1 MSVACIQVAGKW
13 MMEEVNK
20 EFCLP
25 FQLLRE
31 KKYVFTAKYGH
42 EHVKV
47 DLYDLDNSKICSE
60 VLSSNKPDWVTFNQF
75 VKFMGDRMQL
85 PDLFSLVITV
95 PSEGIVI
102 CEVGIFPQKRV
113 Y

>member
-1 MSVACIQVAGKW
+1 MAVACIQVDGKW
-13 MMEEVNK
+13 MMEEMEK
-20 EFCLP
+20 EFYLP
-25 FQLLRE
+25 FQLLRD

-47 DLYDLDNSKICSE
+47 DLYDLEEVKVCSE
-60 VLSSNKPDWVTFNQF
+60 ALSDRSPDWVTFNQF
-75 VKFMGDRMQL
+75 VKFMKGRVQL

-95 PSEGIVI
+95 PSNGIVS